1 MNKKLFLCN
10 SVFQV
15 LIAVWMKYNMFS
27 NCNAD
32 IIISNHMNGYL
43 DIAKNVKKT
52 GLFKNVFTVET
63 LDYTR
68 NRFFNSNNYYNKV
81 KRRFLKLFPNLEIK
95 NFIDIEYNYDEMFI
109 ANSDQ
114 FSRLLYSAQYKKT
127 QLKLNY
133 FEDGTA
139 TYSKLHHTFY
149 QWQSPPENKFKN
161 FILCK
166 IFNAKFLYGNASCFY
181 VFNKD
186 AMMWDPGCKIEQ
198 IEPISCENEFIS
210 IVNKIFSYDNMT
222 DLYDKKYIFLEE
234 SYYADSGYMEDVEL
248 VEKIA
253 QLVGKENIM
262 VKIHPRN
269 PENRFEKL
277 GYKTNKNT
285 SIPWEVILINND
297 FSDKVL
303 ITIASSSIIN
313 SMALFNKKIESYSLI
328 ECLKKIPGVL
338 KGDLTDCILNFYKT
352 YSDSIHICK
361 DINDIAEEK

>member
-1 MNKKLFLCN
+1 MKSKGIIKEKRKLFICN
-10 SVFQV
+10 SVYHV
-15 LIAVWMKYNMFS
+15 LVAVWIKYYKFK
-27 NCNAD
+27 NCDVD
-32 IIISNHMNGYL
+32 IIITNHMNGYYAISNNL
-43 DIAKNVKKT
+43 KKT
-52 GLFKNVFTVET
+52 HLFLNVFPVKSLGIDKKHPLFKNKIIKIFSKI
-63 LDYTR
+63 
-68 NRFFNSNNYYNKV
+68 NPFIKI
-81 KRRFLKLFPNLEIK
+81 LKNII
-95 NFIDIEYNYDEMFI
+95 NIDYDEFFI
-109 ANSDQ
+109 ANPDPFSD
-114 FSRLLYSAQYKKT
+114 LLFIALNNKHKYDRI
-127 QLKLNY
+127 KLNFY
-133 FEDGTA
+133 EDGA
-139 TYSKLHHTFY
+139 SSYSKLFERFFSCQYPH
-149 QWQSPPENKFKN
+149 ENKMKN
-161 FILCK
+161 IYK
-166 IFNAKFLYGNASCFY
+166 NTNCFY